1 MCSAQQTNRSRRANA
16 TKNGLTDPITKMS
29 TNWRAVY
36 RAPDPFPPRV
46 QRVLTYLQQ
55 VTLSSAAVA
64 FQYGAEN
71 VWRLND
77 MFDPDLTGGAH
88 QPYGTD
94 QMAALYGR
102 YRVKAITIDFTAI
115 PPSAQTALAVGL
127 SVQPSNATATLVG
140 NSVTGIGEQPN
151 SHTMYLNATGI
162 VSNVRQRFM
171 IHEVEGLTSAQLD
184 NNSTDYCALTTA
196 SPARAPLLRVAL
208 ANMASTSVVAIPV
221 MCRLEYEVEF
231 FDRNILATSF

>member
-1 MCSAQQTNRSRRANA
+1 V
-16 TKNGLTDPITKMS
+16 TKVS
-29 TNWRAVY
+29 ENWLAIY

-46 QRVLTYLQQ
+46 NRLLTYLQQ

-77 MFDPDLTGGAH
+77 IFDPDLTGGAH
-88 QPYGTD
+88 QPYGMD

-102 YRVKAITIDFTAI
+102 YKVKAITIDFTAI
-115 PPSAQTALAVGL
+115 PPAAQTSLAIGL
-127 SVQPSNATATLVG
+127 SVQPNNATATLVG

-151 SHTMYLNATGI
+151 SHTMYLMSTGMP
-162 VSNVRQRFM
+162 SKVRQRFL
-171 IHEVEGLTSAQLD
+171 IHEVEGLTSSQLD
-184 NNSTDYCALTTA
+184 ANVQDYGALTTA
-196 SPARAPLLRVAL
+196 SPGRQPLLRVAL
-208 ANMASTSVVAIPV
+208 ANMASTTVVAIAC

-231 FDRNILATSF
+231 YDRNILATSF